1 MKKNLNR
8 KKLSFFNIRNLYYF
22 IILLFISSTI
32 LIIIFHK
39 SFFIKFAIRTNK
51 FQLLHMNTIGDK
63 IKELRSLM
71 GYSLQDLASM
81 VNVSKAAIQQYEND
95 LLDHKA
101 KFQDQSCRGRY
112 LPLLV

>member
-39 SFFIKFAIRTNK
+39 SFFIKFAISSIENFSK
-51 FQLLHMNTIGDK
+51 NYDYQLVNLKINGLIKLEKSFIQKNLEKYLNTSIFLLPLDSIASE
-63 IKELRSLM
+63 IKENNWIKKNKTTYKL
-71 GYSLQDLASM
+71 
-81 VNVSKAAIQQYEND
+81 
-95 LLDHKA
+95 
-101 KFQDQSCRGRY
+101 
-112 LPLLV
+112 